1 MRTTMSTQVDLRMT
15 PGAPAL
21 VEVSGVDSMEQ
32 ATTWLR
38 HRRPGLRAALDEHG
52 VVFLRGLPIRG
63 TEDFAVVR
71 DCVVSSRAP
80 YREKATPRSA
90 FGDDVYSSTDLPA
103 AQRIRMHN
111 ENSYTMTFPG
121 ILLFC
126 CLEAPR
132 EGGATPTADCR
143 RVLAELPGELAHRFR
158 EHGWALRRNYSEHLS
173 LPWRTAFGT
182 ESRADVEQYCR
193 QNVIGPQWGTDGSLH
208 TTQVR
213 SAIIHHP
220 RTGAAVWFNH
230 VAFWNRFS
238 LDDSIRDVL
247 ESEFG
252 ADGLPF
258 ATSLG
263 DGAELTEAEVA
274 TLNAAYD
281 AATVRE
287 PWQPG
292 DVMIVDNILAAHGR
306 DPFRGDRRIAV
317 AMGDPVALVDCAPTV
332 PAAAGLS

>member
-1 MRTTMSTQVDLRMT
+1 M
-15 PGAPAL
+15 A
-21 VEVSGVDSMEQ
+21 EVSGIGDMDQ
-32 ATTWLR
+32 AATWLR
-38 HRRPGLRAALDEHG
+38 DHRRELRAALDEHG
-52 VVFLRGLPIRG
+52 VVFLRGLPVR
-63 TEDFAVVR
+63 TAEDFAVVR
-71 DCVVSSRAP
+71 DNVVSVRAP
-80 YREKATPRSA
+80 YQEKATPRSA
-90 FGDDVYSSTDLPA
+90 FGDDVFSSTDLPA

-126 CLEAPR
+126 CLVAPG

-143 RVLAELPGELAHRFR
+143 RVLHHLPDDLVRRFR

-182 ESRADVEQYCR
+182 DSRADLERYCR
-193 QNVIGPQWGTDGSLH
+193 QNLIGPEWGADGVLH

-213 SAIIHHP
+213 SAIVHHP

-230 VAFWNRFS
+230 VAFWHRFS
-238 LDDSIRDVL
+238 LDEGIRDVL

-252 ADGLPF
+252 VDGLPF
-258 ATSLG
+258 TTSFGNG
-263 DGAELTEAEVA
+263 DELTEAEVA

-292 DVMIVDNILAAHGR
+292 DVMIVDNLLATHGR

-317 AMGDPVALVDCAPTV
+317 AMGDPIAVADCAPTV
-332 PAAAGLS
+332 PAAAGLT